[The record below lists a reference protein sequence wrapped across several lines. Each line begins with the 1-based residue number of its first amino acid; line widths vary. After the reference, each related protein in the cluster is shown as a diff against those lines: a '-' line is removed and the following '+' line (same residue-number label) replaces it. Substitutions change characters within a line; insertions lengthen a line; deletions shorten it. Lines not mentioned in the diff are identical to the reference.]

1 MPAAIH
7 DDDNDDTT
15 TLIDP
20 SNPGDGG
27 GPADDEDNGNG
38 PTAAELAAEEAQRAA
53 AAAKPAIDADPG
65 TDSQVPRMI
74 PKGRFDEVNEERKAL
89 AEQLA
94 QATAAL
100 AALAAGR
107 TTAPANAPAADE
119 PGAFDLKA
127 AMRER
132 LRALASGDDD
142 RALELDEQIQDY
154 TLQQA
159 KAAARQEYEASQ
171 ATMTQQQQAAA
182 LKATA
187 AELTKLYPQLDAKAA
202 DADQDAIDFVVA
214 RRDRLIAEGKPAHEA
229 LRQAVAVAAKRFGF
243 DDDEPAPTKVDG
255 ATARLLAARQ
265 RNAAAAAAQP
275 PELGGKGNRATT
287 VARFDVEKMTDE
299 EFAALPEAEKKRLR
313 GDV

>member
-1 MPAAIH
+1 MPGLTH
-7 DDDNDDTT
+7 DEEDDSTA

-20 SNPGDGG
+20 ANPDT
-27 GPADDEDNGNG
+27 PADDEDNGNG
-38 PTAAELAAEEAQRAA
+38 PTAAELAAEEAERAA
-53 AAAKPAIDADPG
+53 AAAKPRAAADADPG
-65 TDSQVPRMI
+65 ADAQVPRMI

-100 AALAAGR
+100 AALTAG
-107 TTAPANAPAADE
+107 TKTAPAKEPAADD
-119 PGAFDLKA
+119 PPAFNLKA

-132 LRALASGDDD
+132 LQALASGDDD
-142 RALELDEQIQDY
+142 RALELDEQIQEH

-159 KAAARQEYEASQ
+159 KAAARQELEASQ

-187 AELTKLYPQLDAKAA
+187 AEMKQLYPQLDEKGAE
-202 DADQDAIDFVVA
+202 ADQDAIDFVVA

-229 LRQAVAVAAKRFGF
+229 LRQAVVVAAKRFGL
-243 DDDEPAPTKVDG
+243 DGDGTAPTKDDP
-255 ATARLLAARQ
+255 AAARLLAARQ

-275 PELGGKGNRATT
+275 PELGGKGNRATAT
-287 VARFDVEKMTDE
+287 ARVDIEKMTDE